1 MKKVDSKDSLSA
13 KAKPETLSPATET
26 FHNTFFQAL
35 NFQEIVINLNIQKNT
50 PPTMSVKHILVI
62 YPEVDITKIA
72 VYRNISLIFLKS
84 IRHKAETLTGFKN
97 VIEELDYRTGLII
110 DELKSNQ
117 IDFND
122 ISVVMARGGLIKP
135 LQSGVYQVNEAMK
148 RDLRVGVMGM
158 HATNLGG
165 LIADKIAS
173 MLPDAKAYLADPVVV
188 DELEPIARVSGL
200 PAIERNSIFH
210 ALNHKNVSREYAKS
224 INRNYDELNLI
235 VAYIGSGGVSVGA
248 HHGGKV
254 IDVNQAFDG
263 DGPFSM
269 TRTGGLPVGQ
279 VIDLCYS
286 GKYTREEMRKLIT
299 EQGGILAYLGT
310 KSLSQVLTMIDEG
323 DEQATFI
330 MDAMAY
336 QIAKEIGAIAT
347 VLEGNVDAIL
357 VMGSIMNSKF
367 FTTQLMRRIEKIAIV
382 SVYPIVNDLDSLA
395 MNGVMIQRGEATVI
409 EYV

>member
-1 MKKVDSKDSLSA
+1 MSA
-13 KAKPETLSPATET
+13 
-26 FHNTFFQAL
+26 
-35 NFQEIVINLNIQKNT
+35 
-50 PPTMSVKHILVI
+50 KHILVI

-84 IRHKAETLTGFKN
+84 IRHKAEARAEFPN
-97 VIEELDYRTGLII
+97 VIDELDYRTGLIM
-110 DELKSNQ
+110 DELKNNQ
-117 IDFND
+117 IDPAD
-122 ISVVMARGGLIKP
+122 IAIVMARGGLIKP
-135 LQSGVYQVNEAMK
+135 LQSGVYQVNDAMK

-173 MLPDAKAYLADPVVV
+173 QLPDAKAYLADPVVV

-200 PAIERNSIFH
+200 PSIERNSIFH

-224 INRNYDELNLI
+224 INRSYDELNLI

-248 HHGGKV
+248 HRGGKV

-279 VIDLCYS
+279 VIDICYS
-286 GKYTREEMRKLIT
+286 GKYTREEMRQLVT
-299 EQGGILAYLGT
+299 EQGGIQAYLGT
-310 KSLSQVLTMIDEG
+310 KSLNQVISMIDEG

-336 QIAKEIGAIAT
+336 QIAKEIGALAT

-357 VMGSIMNSKF
+357 IMGSIMNSKF
-367 FTTQLMRRIEKIAIV
+367 FTGQLMRRIEKIAVV

-395 MNGVMIQRGEATVI
+395 MNGMMIQRGEAEI
-409 EYV
+409 FEYK

>member
-1 MKKVDSKDSLSA
+1 MSA
-13 KAKPETLSPATET
+13 
-26 FHNTFFQAL
+26 
-35 NFQEIVINLNIQKNT
+35 
-50 PPTMSVKHILVI
+50 KHILVI

-84 IRHKAETLTGFKN
+84 IRHKSEALSAFSN
-97 VIEELDYRTGLII
+97 VIDELDYRTGLILE
-110 DELKSNQ
+110 ELKNNQ
-117 IDFND
+117 IDFSD
-122 ISVVMARGGLIKP
+122 IAIVMARGGLIKP
-135 LQSGVYQVNEAMK
+135 LKSGVYQVNEAMK
-148 RDLRVGVMGM
+148 RDLRIGVMGM

-173 MLPDAKAYLADPVVV
+173 TLPDAKAYLADPVVV

-200 PAIERNSIFH
+200 PSIERNSIFH

-224 INRNYDELNLI
+224 INRNYDELSLI

-248 HHGGKV
+248 HQGGKV

-286 GKYTREEMRKLIT
+286 GKYTRNEMRKLIT
-299 EQGGILAYLGT
+299 EQGGIQAYLGT
-310 KSLSQVLTMIDEG
+310 KSLNQVLAMIDEG
-323 DEQATFI
+323 DEQAAFI

-336 QIAKEIGAIAT
+336 QIAKEIGAMAT
-347 VLEGNVDAIL
+347 VLECKVDAVLI
-357 VMGSIMNSKF
+357 MGSIMNSKF
-367 FTTQLMRRIEKIAIV
+367 FTNQLMRRIEKIATI

-395 MNGVMIQRGEATVI
+395 MNGMMILRGEAEVF

>member
-1 MKKVDSKDSLSA
+1 
-13 KAKPETLSPATET
+13 
-26 FHNTFFQAL
+26 
-35 NFQEIVINLNIQKNT
+35 
-50 PPTMSVKHILVI
+50 MSEKHILVI

-84 IRHKAETLTGFKN
+84 IRHKPDALATFSN
-97 VIEELDYRTGLII
+97 VIEELDYRTGLILE
-110 DELKSNQ
+110 ELKNNQ
-117 IDFND
+117 IDPAD
-122 ISVVMARGGLIKP
+122 IAVVMARGGLIKP
-135 LQSGVYQVNEAMK
+135 LKSGVYQVNEAMK

-173 MLPDAKAYLADPVVV
+173 QLPNAKAYLADPVVV

-224 INRNYDELNLI
+224 INRSYDELSLI

-279 VIDLCYS
+279 VIDICYS
-286 GKYTREEMRKLIT
+286 GKYTREEMRKLVT
-299 EQGGILAYLGT
+299 EQGGIQAYLGT
-310 KSLSQVLTMIDEG
+310 KSLNHVLAMIDEG
-323 DEQATFI
+323 DEQAAFI

-336 QIAKEIGAIAT
+336 QIAKEIGAMAT
-347 VLEGNVDAIL
+347 VLECKVDAVLI
-357 VMGSIMNSKF
+357 MGSIMNSKF
-367 FTTQLMRRIEKIAIV
+367 FTNQLMRRIEKIATV

-395 MNGVMIQRGEATVI
+395 MNGMMILRGEAEI
-409 EYV
+409 SEYI

>member
-1 MKKVDSKDSLSA
+1 
-13 KAKPETLSPATET
+13 
-26 FHNTFFQAL
+26 
-35 NFQEIVINLNIQKNT
+35 
-50 PPTMSVKHILVI
+50 MSTKHILVI

-84 IRHKAETLTGFKN
+84 IRHKADILSGFPN
-97 VIEELDYRTGLII
+97 VIAELDYRTELIME
-110 DELKSNQ
+110 ELKNNQ
-117 IDFND
+117 INFED
-122 ISVVMARGGLIKP
+122 IAVVMARGGLIKP
-135 LQSGVYQVNEAMK
+135 LHSGVYQVNEAMK
-148 RDLRVGVMGM
+148 RDLRVGIMGV

-200 PAIERNSIFH
+200 PEIERNSIFH

-235 VAYIGSGGVSVGA
+235 VAYIGTGGVSVGA
-248 HHGGKV
+248 HQGGKV

-286 GKYTREEMRKLIT
+286 GKYTREQMRKLVT
-299 EQGGILAYLGT
+299 EQGGIQGYLGT
-310 KSLSQVLTMIDEG
+310 KSLTQVLSLIDEG

-336 QIAKEIGAIAT
+336 QIAKEIGSMAT
-347 VLEGNVDAIL
+347 VLECRVDAIL
-357 VMGSIMNSKF
+357 IMGSILNSKF
-367 FTTQLMRRIEKIAIV
+367 FTTQLMRRIEKIAPI

-395 MNGVMIQRGEATVI
+395 MNGMMILHGEADII
-409 EYV
+409 EYI

>member
-1 MKKVDSKDSLSA
+1 
-13 KAKPETLSPATET
+13 
-26 FHNTFFQAL
+26 
-35 NFQEIVINLNIQKNT
+35 
-50 PPTMSVKHILVI
+50 MSEKHILVI

-84 IRHKAETLTGFKN
+84 IRHKPDALAAFPN
-97 VIEELDYRTGLII
+97 VIQELDYRTGLILE
-110 DELKSNQ
+110 ELKNNQ
-117 IDFND
+117 IDPAD
-122 ISVVMARGGLIKP
+122 IAVVMARGGLIKP
-135 LQSGVYQVNEAMK
+135 LKSGVYQVNEAMK

-173 MLPDAKAYLADPVVV
+173 QLPNAKAYLADPVVV

-224 INRNYDELNLI
+224 INRSYDELSLI

-248 HHGGKV
+248 HQGGKV

-279 VIDLCYS
+279 VIDICYS
-286 GKYTREEMRKLIT
+286 GKYTREEMRKLVT
-299 EQGGILAYLGT
+299 EQGGIQAYLGT
-310 KSLSQVLTMIDEG
+310 KSLNHVLAMIDEG
-323 DEQATFI
+323 DEQAAFI

-336 QIAKEIGAIAT
+336 QIAKEIGAMAT
-347 VLEGNVDAIL
+347 VLECKVDAVLI
-357 VMGSIMNSKF
+357 MGSIMNSKF
-367 FTTQLMRRIEKIAIV
+367 FTNQLMRRIEKIATV

-395 MNGVMIQRGEATVI
+395 MNGMMILRGEAEI
-409 EYV
+409 SEYI

>member
-1 MKKVDSKDSLSA
+1 MSA
-13 KAKPETLSPATET
+13 
-26 FHNTFFQAL
+26 
-35 NFQEIVINLNIQKNT
+35 
-50 PPTMSVKHILVI
+50 KHILVI

-72 VYRNISLIFLKS
+72 VYRNISLVFLKS
-84 IRHKAETLTGFKN
+84 IRHKPDALAGFPN
-97 VIEELDYRTGLII
+97 VIEELDYRTGLILE
-110 DELKSNQ
+110 ELKNNQ
-117 IDFND
+117 IDFAD
-122 ISVVMARGGLIKP
+122 IAIVMARGGLIKP

-224 INRNYDELNLI
+224 INRSYDELSLI

-248 HHGGKV
+248 HQGGKV

-286 GKYTREEMRKLIT
+286 GKYTREEMRKLVT
-299 EQGGILAYLGT
+299 EQGGIQAYLGT
-310 KSLSQVLTMIDEG
+310 KSLNQVLSMIDEG

-336 QIAKEIGAIAT
+336 QIAKEIGSMAA
-347 VLEGNVDAIL
+347 VLEGRVDAIL
-357 VMGSIMNSKF
+357 IMGSIMNSKF
-367 FTTQLMRRIEKIAIV
+367 FTTQLMRRIDKIATV

-395 MNGVMIQRGEATVI
+395 MNGMMIQRGEAVVI

>member
-1 MKKVDSKDSLSA
+1 
-13 KAKPETLSPATET
+13 
-26 FHNTFFQAL
+26 
-35 NFQEIVINLNIQKNT
+35 
-50 PPTMSVKHILVI
+50 MSEKHILVI

-84 IRHKAETLTGFKN
+84 IRHKPDALATFSN
-97 VIEELDYRTGLII
+97 VIEELDYRTGLILE
-110 DELKSNQ
+110 ELKNNQ
-117 IDFND
+117 IDPAD
-122 ISVVMARGGLIKP
+122 IAVVMARGGLIKP
-135 LQSGVYQVNEAMK
+135 LKSGVYQVNEAMK

-173 MLPDAKAYLADPVVV
+173 QLPNAKAYLADPVVV

-224 INRNYDELNLI
+224 INRSYDELSLI

-279 VIDLCYS
+279 VIDICYS
-286 GKYTREEMRKLIT
+286 GKYTREEMRKLVT
-299 EQGGILAYLGT
+299 EQGGIQAYLGT
-310 KSLSQVLTMIDEG
+310 KSLNHVLAMIDEG
-323 DEQATFI
+323 DEQAAFI

-336 QIAKEIGAIAT
+336 QIAKEIGAMAT
-347 VLEGNVDAIL
+347 VLECKVDAVLI
-357 VMGSIMNSKF
+357 MGSIMNSKF
-367 FTTQLMRRIEKIAIV
+367 FTNQLMRRIEKIAKV

-395 MNGVMIQRGEATVI
+395 MNGMMILRGEAEI
-409 EYV
+409 SEYI

>member
-1 MKKVDSKDSLSA
+1 MIA
-13 KAKPETLSPATET
+13 
-26 FHNTFFQAL
+26 
-35 NFQEIVINLNIQKNT
+35 
-50 PPTMSVKHILVI
+50 KHILVI

-84 IRHKAETLTGFKN
+84 IRHKADALANYPN
-97 VIEELDYRTGLII
+97 VIEELDYRTRLIME
-110 DELKSNQ
+110 ELKNNQ
-117 IDFND
+117 IDLSE
-122 ISVVMARGGLIKP
+122 IAIVMARGGLIKP
-135 LQSGVYQVNEAMK
+135 LTSGVYQVNEAMK
-148 RDLRVGVMGM
+148 HDLRVGVMGM

-173 MLPDAKAYLADPVVV
+173 LLPEAKAYLADPVVV

-200 PAIERNSIFH
+200 PIIERNSIFH

-279 VIDLCYS
+279 VINLCYS

-299 EQGGILAYLGT
+299 EQGGIQAYLGT
-310 KSLSQVLTMIDEG
+310 KSLSQVLSMIDEG

-336 QIAKEIGAIAT
+336 QIAKEIGGIAT
-347 VLEGNVDAIL
+347 VLECKVDAIL
-357 VMGSIMNSKF
+357 IMGSIMNSKF
-367 FTTQLMRRIEKIAIV
+367 FTNQLIRRIEKIAPV

-395 MNGVMIQRGEATVI
+395 MNGMMILRGEAEVI

>member
-1 MKKVDSKDSLSA
+1 MSA
-13 KAKPETLSPATET
+13 
-26 FHNTFFQAL
+26 N
-35 NFQEIVINLNIQKNT
+35 
-50 PPTMSVKHILVI
+50 HILVI

-84 IRHKAETLTGFKN
+84 IRHKPEALSGFSN
-97 VIEELDYRTGLII
+97 VIDELDYRTGMILE
-110 DELKSNQ
+110 ELKNNQ
-117 IDFND
+117 IDFGD
-122 ISVVMARGGLIKP
+122 ITIVMARGGLIKP
-135 LQSGVYQVNEAMK
+135 LKSGVYQVNEAMK

-173 MLPDAKAYLADPVVV
+173 SLPNAKAYLADPVVV

-200 PAIERNSIFH
+200 PSIERNSIFH

-224 INRNYDELNLI
+224 INRSYDELNLI

-248 HHGGKV
+248 HQGGKV

-279 VIDLCYS
+279 VIDLCYN
-286 GKYTREEMRKLIT
+286 GKYTRNEMRKLIT
-299 EQGGILAYLGT
+299 EQGGIQAYLGT
-310 KSLSQVLTMIDEG
+310 KSLNQVLAMIDEG
-323 DEQATFI
+323 DEHAAFI

-336 QIAKEIGAIAT
+336 QIAKEIGSMAT
-347 VLEGNVDAIL
+347 VLECKVDAVLI
-357 VMGSIMNSKF
+357 MGSIMNSKF
-367 FTTQLMRRIEKIAIV
+367 FTNQLMRRIEKIATI

-395 MNGVMIQRGEATVI
+395 MNGMMILRGETEVF